1 MAGDKSRMATITDLV
16 LANLSAPE
24 FLFLLAS
31 AFVAGLARGFSGFG
45 AALIFM
51 PLASAVIGP
60 QSAAPLLLI
69 IDAVTAI
76 GLIPDAWRRSDRR
89 DVGMMAVGAAIGVP
103 LGTAVLTMIDPLAVR
118 WIIVLVVVVLLILLV
133 SGWRYHGRPS
143 APLTIAVG
151 AVSGMFTGAAQIGGP
166 RVVVYWLG
174 GSIRST
180 IVRANIVLYFAIST
194 VLTGAS
200 YLIGGLITESV
211 MVLALTTGP
220 FYGLGLYLGSQFFGR
235 ASEGVF
241 RWICYGLISAAA
253 VFSLPVLDQI
263 IR

>member
-1 MAGDKSRMATITDLV
+1 MATITDLV

>member
-1 MAGDKSRMATITDLV
+1 METVTNLV
-16 LANLSAPE
+16 LANLSGKQ

-31 AFVAGLARGFSGFG
+31 ALVAGLARGFSGFG
-45 AALIFM
+45 TALIFM

-69 IDAVTAI
+69 IDAVTAV

-89 DVGMMAVGAAIGVP
+89 GVWTMAVGAAMGVP
-103 LGTAVLTMIDPLAVR
+103 LGTAMLTMIDPLAVW
-118 WIIVLVVVVLLILLV
+118 WIIVLVVVLLLILLV

-143 APLTIAVG
+143 APLTIGVG

-166 RVVVYWLG
+166 PVVVYWLG
-174 GSIRST
+174 GSIPSA

-200 YLIGGLITESV
+200 YVIGGLITELV
-211 MVLALTTGP
+211 VVFALTTGP
-220 FYGLGLYLGSQFFGR
+220 LYGSGLYLGSQLFGR
-235 ASEGVF
+235 ASETVF

-263 IR
+263 LR